1 MKMGVAFGRLAGC
14 ECRIQ
19 GVLIGTARNVLDLER
34 PLNHMYLPEITKCLE
49 ARSYLHVCIVEI
61 KWSHGELQC

>member
-1 MKMGVAFGRLAGC
+1 MKMGIALGRLAEW

-19 GVLIGTARNVLDLER
+19 GALIETARNGWESER
-34 PLNHMYLPEITKCLE
+34 PLNDMYFPEITKCLE